1 MSDQPISI
9 IIVEDEPEFRRR
21 FVQIIENE
29 PSMKLVG
36 VGANKREAQAIIDR
50 ESFDVMLI
58 DLGLPDGSGIDL
70 IRETKA
76 RHQNAEILV
85 ITVFA
90 DRERVLQSLR
100 AGASGYLLKSDL
112 PRQSGRLIETIAAG
126 GSPLSPAIA
135 RYLIEEMQSTP
146 ARGVLDR
153 ATGGLS
159 EREHEILRLC
169 AKGLRYAEIADVL
182 ALSTHTINSHL
193 KSIYR
198 KLTVNSRAEAV
209 YEARRMGL
217 LDD

>member
-1 MSDQPISI
+1 MRNLL
-9 IIVEDEPEFRRR
+9 IVEDDALLLDA
-21 FVQIIENE
+21 
-29 PSMKLVG
+29 LVEATRSSTRG
-36 VGANKREAQAIIDR
+36 WNVRGAASLAEARMLIGLARVDAA
-50 ESFDVMLI
+50 LI

-70 IRETKA
+70 IRETKG
-76 RHQNAEILV
+76 RYPESEILV

-112 PRQSGRLIETIAAG
+112 PRQSGRMIETIAAG

-146 ARGVLDR
+146 ARGVL
-153 ATGGLS
+153 ASTTGALS